1 MKRLAFM
8 IMAAGLI
15 FASCSTS
22 KNTDSTTDSMGRDTM
37 MVDTT
42 AVDTTRTV
50 QPPVQ

>member
-22 KNTDSTTDSMGRDTM
+22 KNTDSRTDSMSTDSTTVDTVARDTSRM
-37 MVDTT
+37 ERPT
-42 AVDTTRTV
+42 
-50 QPPVQ
+50 Q